1 MAIKFLMELF
11 DLVDIN
17 DKVIGT
23 TDKQTAHANG
33 DIHRIV
39 AVFLFDK
46 NGDLYVQEHIKS
58 GNILDHSVGGH
69 VTKGESYDKAAK
81 REAKEELGLST
92 PLSKVSVFYSDETL
106 SGVNIRHFIGLY
118 ECRAP
123 KNWVFKENEEVKH
136 IYPMKVEEIVKEINT
151 NPKNFTGG
159 FKNTMYE
166 FIKRKN
172 LPLKLKNYNLGR
184 KD

>member
-1 MAIKFLMELF
+1 MELF
-11 DLVDIN
+11 DLVDRN
-17 DKVIGT
+17 DKVIGVI
-23 TDKQTAHANG
+23 DKKTAHSNR

-39 AVFLFDK
+39 AVFVFDK
-46 NGDLYVQEHIKS
+46 NGDLYVQEHLIS
-58 GNILDHSVGGH
+58 NNILDHSVGGH
-69 VTKGESYDKAAK
+69 VDKGESYDAAAA
-81 REAKEELGLST
+81 REAKEELGLSA

-106 SGVNIRHFIGLY
+106 SGVNIIHFIGLY

-123 KNWVFKENEEVKH
+123 KDWKFTENEEVKH
-136 IYPMKVEEIVKEINT
+136 IYPMSLEKIVEGMNN
-151 NPKNFTGG
+151 NPKNYTGG

-166 FIKRKN
+166 YIRRKK

>member
-1 MAIKFLMELF
+1 MELF
-11 DLVDIN
+11 DLVDTN

-23 TDKQTAHANG
+23 TDKLTAHSNG

-39 AVFLFDK
+39 AVFLFDE
-46 NGDLYVQEHIKS
+46 NGSLYVQEHLIGK
-58 GNILDHSVGGH
+58 NLDHSVGGH
-69 VTKGESYDKAAK
+69 VDKSESYDEAAK

-92 PLSKVSVFYSDETL
+92 PLSKVSTFYSDETWGG
-106 SGVNIRHFIGLY
+106 SNIKHFIGLY

-136 IYPMKVEEIVKEINT
+136 VYPMKLEKIVKEMNT
-151 NPKNFTGG
+151 NPKCFSGG

-166 FIKRKN
+166 YIKRKN
-172 LPLKLKNYNLGR
+172 LPFKLKNYNLGR